1 MGQEIESPGY
11 GLVDFELIQQN
22 FLARSSCQENSE
34 CRYYYWYPIDYSPA
48 PLYCY
53 IYRSCQGG
61 SDEMKVGFAIAGRH
75 PGHYFL
81 GEQVCKTRRDFIL
94 KQSINTVGW
103 CVVKRH
109 PGIDL

>member
-1 MGQEIESPGY
+1 MTM
-11 GLVDFELIQQN
+11 
-22 FLARSSCQENSE
+22 LARPTRDSYYETRAFVTPRPSCRCQENSE

-81 GEQVCKTRRDFIL
+81 GEQVKL
-94 KQSINTVGW
+94 N
-103 CVVKRH
+103 
-109 PGIDL
+109 LLY

>member
-1 MGQEIESPGY
+1 MC
-11 GLVDFELIQQN
+11 F
-22 FLARSSCQENSE
+22 RRCQENSE

-53 IYRSCQGG
+53 IYRSCTGG

-81 GEQVCKTRRDFIL
+81 GDQVTTRCD
-94 KQSINTVGW
+94 
-103 CVVKRH
+103 
-109 PGIDL
+109 

>member
-1 MGQEIESPGY
+1 MTANTICFDEKECLKSY
-11 GLVDFELIQQN
+11 GNSFKSFKLEEKVTMDFYL
-22 FLARSSCQENSE
+22 FSRCQENSE

-81 GEQVCKTRRDFIL
+81 GDQVQKEIKL
-94 KQSINTVGW
+94 KV
-103 CVVKRH
+103 
-109 PGIDL
+109 